1 MIISLYILTHSQRKS
16 RGTKNS
22 KFFRCTHET
31 TAGVDFVSCRQQ
43 IRQATRNMTIT
54 SARDGG
60 KRGGSG
66 IAGAFADDEIRRVI
80 QKLQNARRHHRH
92 GKPQKLRQDR
102 AVYHV
107 NGRAQTPFV
116 HSVHSSFRLLTS
128 LYYHICKRSQAQC
141 ARRKNFVKK
150 SQKGVPKRG

>member
-22 KFFRCTHET
+22 KFFRCAHET

-43 IRQATRNMTIT
+43 IRQAARNMTIT

-80 QKLQNARRHHRH
+80 QKLQMPVGIIGTANRRSC
-92 GKPQKLRQDR
+92 
-102 AVYHV
+102 
-107 NGRAQTPFV
+107 GRTLPFIM
-116 HSVHSSFRLLTS
+116 SMGACRRLLFIPYISLFRLLTS